1 MIKLHIIEHRRTW
14 YGLSIALC
22 VLSVVA
28 LIVWGLRPGID
39 FTGGSLLEV
48 SLDPLPTQSALHE
61 ALAVAGHSESVV
73 QLSQESVLI
82 RTQPLT
88 EDEHQ
93 TLLESLTTT
102 FGSVT
107 ELKFDSIGPI
117 IGEELRRMALWGIV
131 TSLILIA
138 LYLAWS
144 FKSTDET
151 LISGKK
157 IALLTVLKT
166 FHDILISVGVFAILG
181 HFLGYEMDTAF
192 VAGALTILG
201 YSINDG
207 VVVLDRT
214 RENLKLKISTKL
226 EEIVDRAIDQTLARS
241 INTSVTVFLAL
252 LAVFLFGGES
262 TRPFAMLLLIGV
274 LVGTYSSVFI
284 ASPLL
289 VTLKSFTKH
298 Q

>member
-1 MIKLHIIEHRRTW
+1 MIKLHIIEHRKAW
-14 YGLSIALC
+14 YGFSLALGVLSI
-22 VLSVVA
+22 VA
-28 LIVWGLRPGID
+28 LTVWGLRPGID

-48 SLDPLPTQSALHE
+48 SMNPLPTQSAVHE
-61 ALAVAGHSESVV
+61 ALATAGHTEAVV

-82 RTQPLT
+82 RTRTIT
-88 EDEHQ
+88 EEEHQ
-93 TLLESLTTT
+93 VLLGSLTQT
-102 FGSVT
+102 FGAIT

-117 IGEELRRMALWGIV
+117 IGKELRQMALWGIG
-131 TSLILIA
+131 TSLVLIA

-144 FKSTDET
+144 FKSADET

-157 IALLTVLKT
+157 IAILTVLKT
-166 FHDILISVGVFAILG
+166 FHDLLISIGVFAILG

-214 RENLKLKISTKL
+214 RENLKLKISTHL

-289 VTLKSFTKH
+289 VTLRTQKNT
-298 Q
+298 

>member
-1 MIKLHIIEHRRTW
+1 MIKLHIIEHRKAW
-14 YGLSIALC
+14 YGFSIALC
-22 VLSVVA
+22 VMSVVT

-48 SLDPLPTQSALHE
+48 SLDPQPSQSVVHN
-61 ALAVAGHSESVV
+61 ALATAGHSEAVV
-73 QLSQESVLI
+73 QLSDDSVLI
-82 RTQPLT
+82 RTRPLT
-88 EDEHQ
+88 EEEHQ
-93 TLLESLTTT
+93 ALLMSLTQA
-102 FGSVT
+102 FGSAT
-107 ELKFDSIGPI
+107 ELKFDSIGPV
-117 IGEELRRMALWGIV
+117 IGEELRRMAMWGIA
-131 TSLILIA
+131 TSLALIA

-144 FKSTDET
+144 FRSSDET

-166 FHDILISVGVFAILG
+166 FHDILISIGVFAVLG

-252 LAVFLFGGES
+252 LAVFMFGGES

-274 LVGTYSSVFI
+274 LVGTYSSIFI

>member
-1 MIKLHIIEHRRTW
+1 MIKLHIINHRKAW
-14 YGLSIALC
+14 YSFSIVLC
-22 VLSVVA
+22 LLSVTV
-28 LIVWGLRPGID
+28 LLVWGLRPGID

-48 SLDPLPTQSALHE
+48 SLDPIPMQSAVHE
-61 ALAVAGHSESVV
+61 ALAAAGHSEAVV

-82 RTQPLT
+82 RTRPLT
-88 EDEHQ
+88 QGEHQ
-93 TLLESLTTT
+93 ALLESLTQT
-102 FGSVT
+102 FDTAT
-107 ELKFDSIGPI
+107 ELKFDSIGPV
-117 IGEELRRMALWGIV
+117 IGEELRQMALWGIA

-138 LYLAWS
+138 VYLAWS
-144 FKSTDET
+144 FRSADET

-166 FHDILISVGVFAILG
+166 FHDLLVSIGVFAILG
-181 HFLGYEMDTAF
+181 HYLGYEMDTAF

-214 RENLKLKISTKL
+214 RENLRLKISTKL

-289 VTLKSFTKH
+289 VTLSSKN
-298 Q
+298 

>member
-1 MIKLHIIEHRRTW
+1 MIKLHIIEHRKTW

-28 LIVWGLRPGID
+28 LLVWGIRPGID

-82 RTQPLT
+82 RTRPLT

-93 TLLESLTTT
+93 ALLESLTTT

-144 FKSTDET
+144 FKSADET

>member
-1 MIKLHIIEHRRTW
+1 MIKLHIIEHRQAW

-22 VLSVVA
+22 VLSVLA

-48 SLDPLPTQSALHE
+48 SLDPVPTQSAVHD
-61 ALAVAGHSESVV
+61 ALATAGHSEAVV

-82 RTQPLT
+82 RTRPLT
-88 EDEHQ
+88 EEEHQ
-93 TLLESLTTT
+93 SLLVSLTQT
-102 FGSVT
+102 FGT
-107 ELKFDSIGPI
+107 AMELKFDSIGPV
-117 IGEELRRMALWGIV
+117 IGEELRQMALWGIA
-131 TSLILIA
+131 TSLVLIA

-144 FKSTDET
+144 FRSSDET

-166 FHDILISVGVFAILG
+166 FHDMLISVGVFAVLG

-214 RENLKLKISTKL
+214 RENLKLRISTKL

-262 TRPFAMLLLIGV
+262 TRPFAMLLLVGV

-289 VTLKSFTKH
+289 VTLRSRKKVV
-298 Q
+298 

>member
-1 MIKLHIIEHRRTW
+1 MIKLHIIEHRKAW

-22 VLSVVA
+22 ALSVVA

-48 SLDPLPTQSALHE
+48 SLDPLPTQSEVHD
-61 ALAVAGHSESVV
+61 ALATAGHSEAVV
-73 QLSQESVLI
+73 QLSEDSVLI
-82 RTQPLT
+82 RTRPLT
-88 EDEHQ
+88 EEEHQ
-93 TLLESLTTT
+93 VLLVSLTQT
-102 FGSVT
+102 FGSAT

-117 IGEELRRMALWGIV
+117 IGEELRQMAIWGIA
-131 TSLILIA
+131 TSLVLIA

-144 FKSTDET
+144 FRSSDET

-289 VTLKSFTKH
+289 VTLQKKIS
-298 Q
+298 

>member
-1 MIKLHIIEHRRTW
+1 MIKLHIIEHRKAW
-14 YGLSIALC
+14 YGLSTLLC
-22 VLSVVA
+22 VLSVLA

-48 SLDPLPTQSALHE
+48 SLDPVPTQSAVHD
-61 ALAVAGHSESVV
+61 ALATAGHSEAVV
-73 QLSQESVLI
+73 QLSEESVLI
-82 RTQPLT
+82 RTRPLS
-88 EDEHQ
+88 EEEHQ
-93 TLLESLTTT
+93 ALLVSLTQT
-102 FGSVT
+102 FGTAT
-107 ELKFDSIGPI
+107 ELKFDSIGPV
-117 IGEELRRMALWGIV
+117 IGEELRQMALWGIA
-131 TSLILIA
+131 TSLVLIA

-144 FKSTDET
+144 FRSADET

-166 FHDILISVGVFAILG
+166 FHDILISVGVFAVLG
-181 HFLGYEMDTAF
+181 HYLGYEMDTAF

-214 RENLKLKISTKL
+214 RENLKLRISTKL

-262 TRPFAMLLLIGV
+262 TRPFAMLLLVGV

-289 VTLKSFTKH
+289 VTLSSRKKVV
-298 Q
+298 

>member
-1 MIKLHIIEHRRTW
+1 MIKLHIIEHRKTW

-28 LIVWGLRPGID
+28 LLVWGIRPGID

-262 TRPFAMLLLIGV
+262 TRPFAMLLIIGV

-289 VTLKSFTKH
+289 VTLQKKIS
-298 Q
+298 